1 LVVFSTIAAEVVE
14 PSRLYVLI
22 NRTHWTYE
30 TAAVYCHR
38 FFAVRSIAKNDR
50 FLVASASI
58 FLACKVEESP
68 RNLRDV
74 AYVSAKLRNAN
85 KPQEIAKLNAH
96 TDTYLEPLM
105 DQVLLAER
113 ALLYTLNFDLNVD
126 HPFAHFMKVVQ
137 KLGLSNEKSFLQLTT
152 NMLNDS
158 LSTTLSLQYD
168 AAVIAHAATHKMASM
183 CKVHLPLPDGLNLC
197 DLFGIGIEDAH
208 LEGKSACFVHR
219 RCSRGARTSCK
230 QGSCPLFTDVIEQLM
245 SPYKVDKPAAPQH
258 VQAQSHLPPPSRVG
272 VSGLNADTIAR
283 APVHTTTAPTPA
295 TKNVQGEAEEGEVAP
310 ALQADAGLDGARES
324 GKPCTSMGKLED
336 SAHENSPGIDGAPG
350 SAHRNNHHEEVMQPT
365 PVCQPAASAAP
376 VSRKRDAPESGHDDD
391 SGATRQRVHE

>member
-1 LVVFSTIAAEVVE
+1 
-14 PSRLYVLI
+14 
-22 NRTHWTYE
+22 
-30 TAAVYCHR
+30 
-38 FFAVRSIAKNDR
+38 
-50 FLVASASI
+50 
-58 FLACKVEESP
+58 
-68 RNLRDV
+68 
-74 AYVSAKLRNAN
+74 
-85 KPQEIAKLNAH
+85 
-96 TDTYLEPLM
+96 M

-208 LEGKSACFVHR
+208 LE
-219 RCSRGARTSCK
+219 
-230 QGSCPLFTDVIEQLM
+230 DVIEQLM